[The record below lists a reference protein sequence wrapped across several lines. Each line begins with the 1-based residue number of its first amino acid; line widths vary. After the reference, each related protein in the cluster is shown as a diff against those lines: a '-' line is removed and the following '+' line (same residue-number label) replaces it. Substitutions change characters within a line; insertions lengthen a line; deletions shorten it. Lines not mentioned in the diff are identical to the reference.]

1 MKIKRLYL
9 GLMLFF
15 LYAPIAVLIVYSFN
29 ESRSRTNWSGFTLNW
44 YFELFRDP
52 SIMNALATTLTV
64 AVLSAA
70 AATIIGTAAAVGI
83 NSMKGIKKRI
93 LLSLTN
99 LPVVSPDIVI
109 GVSLMVLF
117 IYCLNVFQN
126 WSMGYHT
133 LLLAHIIF
141 NVPFVI
147 LSVLPRL
154 RQVDGNLFEAALDL
168 GAPPV
173 SAFIKVVLPQI
184 MPGVITGAML
194 SFTLSIDD
202 FVVSFFTAG
211 AGTTNL
217 SILIFTMAR
226 RGINPRIN
234 ALSTIMFV
242 VVLLLLYL
250 ISRRGAVNTKRRRK
264 NVQST

>member
-1 MKIKRLYL
+1 
-9 GLMLFF
+9 MLFF
-15 LYAPIAVLIVYSFN
+15 LYAPIAVLIAYSFN
-29 ESRSRTNWSGFTLNW
+29 ESRSRANWSGFTLKW
-44 YFELFRDP
+44 YFELFQDP
-52 SIMNALATTLTV
+52 GIMSALVTTLTV
-64 AVLSAA
+64 AVISAA
-70 AATIIGTAAAVGI
+70 AATVIGTAAAVGI
-83 NSMKGIKKRI
+83 NSMKGIKKRV

-117 IYCLNVFQN
+117 IYCFSLFRN

-147 LSVLPRL
+147 LSVLPKL
-154 RQVDGNLFEAALDL
+154 RQVDGNIYEAAMDL
-168 GAPPV
+168 GATPV
-173 SAFIKVVLPQI
+173 SAFVKVVLPQI

-194 SFTLSIDD
+194 AFTLSIDD

-234 ALSTIMFV
+234 ALSTIMFI

-250 ISRRGAVNTKRRRK
+250 ISRRESVNTKRREK
-264 NVQST
+264 DVQST